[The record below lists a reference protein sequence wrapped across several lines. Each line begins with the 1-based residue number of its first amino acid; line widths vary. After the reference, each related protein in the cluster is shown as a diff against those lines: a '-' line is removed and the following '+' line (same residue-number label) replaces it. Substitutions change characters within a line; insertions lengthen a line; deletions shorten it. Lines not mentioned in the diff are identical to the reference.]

1 MVCQDPLRRALVRTI
16 CGGACVAMAAWPLA
30 AVQAAPYTW
39 AGGSSG
45 TWSNGGAGWLT
56 PAGAANWANANEA
69 IFNGTT
75 PTSVIVA
82 AGGVSVSGSNPALS
96 IASGNYIFS
105 GGTISIGNNA
115 RVTVAA
121 GSSASFA
128 NPLNGSSGSGYYNG
142 TITTSG
148 GISQGGTHLYFGN
161 DAASAIT
168 QNGGTV
174 QVTTGLRDI
183 TIGSTTTYAINDGVL
198 RSTRDLF
205 ISGTLDAAG
214 GTIDAPR
221 ESRIGTNARL
231 AISGAAVR
239 VAQLGNANTTGSAAI
254 LFSSGTLQPYDEQG
268 LKIARRNSANP
279 LTFTLDG
286 SNGVISSSDRTGA
299 ASIVAIGGTASSW
312 GTSDGGAI
320 PITETGGSRSLTF
333 TGAGTTILSGTNT
346 YTGVTTIES
355 GTLRLASTARLNAT
369 SAISVATG
377 ATYDVSSVAN
387 YTIGTDQLLTG
398 GGNVLGDV
406 FVSGTVSPGASP
418 GILTFDSLL
427 LQSTA
432 QTLIEIESAGTRG
445 LNFDGINILD
455 ENGLQYG
462 GTLAFMFGPS
472 AILGGDFTIFSF
484 SGAPTGGFTS
494 VQSTG
499 FYDAPWTPI
508 GEDAWQSSKNGQTL
522 TFTEST
528 GVLVITVPEPSA
540 FALAALGI
548 LLTNGFISAAGRR
561 RRHAP

>member
-1 MVCQDPLRRALVRTI
+1 MASHTPFCRALIPTI
-16 CGGACVAMAAWPLA
+16 CIAVAAWPLA
-30 AVQAAPYTW
+30 VVQAAPYTW

-56 PAGAANWANANEA
+56 TAGAANWANANEA
-69 IFNGTT
+69 IFGGAS
-75 PTSVIVA
+75 PTSVVVA

-105 GGTISIGNNA
+105 GGTISIGSNA
-115 RVTVAA
+115 RVTVAP

-148 GISQGGTHLYFGN
+148 GISQGGTNLFFGN

-174 QVTTGLRDI
+174 QVTTALRDI
-183 TIGSTTTYAINDGVL
+183 TIGSTTAYTLNDGVL

-205 ISGTLDAAG
+205 ISGTLAAAG

-239 VAQLGNANTTGSAAI
+239 VAQLGNANITGSAAI
-254 LFSSGTLQPYDEQG
+254 RFSSGTLQPYDGQG

-299 ASIVAIGGTASSW
+299 ASFVAIGGTASIW
-312 GTSDGGAI
+312 GNSDGSAI

-333 TGAGTTILSGTNT
+333 TGLGTTILSGSNT
-346 YTGVTTIES
+346 YTGTTLISS
-355 GTLRLASTARLNAT
+355 GTLSLASTARLNAT
-369 SAISVATG
+369 SAISVAAG
-377 ATYDVSSVAN
+377 ATYDVSNIAG
-387 YTIGTDQLLTG
+387 YTIGANQLLTG
-398 GGNVLGDV
+398 GGIVLGAV
-406 FVSGTVSPGASP
+406 SVSGTVSPGASP
-418 GILTFDSLL
+418 GVLTFDSLL

-445 LNFDGINILD
+445 LNYDGIDILD

-472 AILGGDFTIFSF
+472 AISGGDFTIFSF

-499 FYDAPWTPI
+499 FYDAPWTSL
-508 GEDAWQSSKNGQTL
+508 GTGAWQSNKNGQTL

-540 FALAALGI
+540 LALAALGI
-548 LLTNGFISAAGRR
+548 LLMNGFISAAGRR